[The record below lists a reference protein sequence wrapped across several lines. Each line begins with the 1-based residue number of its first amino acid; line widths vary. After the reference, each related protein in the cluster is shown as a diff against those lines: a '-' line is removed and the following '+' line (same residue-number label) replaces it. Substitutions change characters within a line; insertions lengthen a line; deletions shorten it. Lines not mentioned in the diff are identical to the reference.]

1 MSNKNKNK
9 NQEKKNKE
17 LEEKKQVSAEEV
29 LESSEDIEVVM
40 TFSEDKFYTDD
51 TKPIFEK
58 DEKYKLKGKEWINR
72 WLKRGG
78 KIIGPGSELNPESA
92 KEETLNEKPEDSK
105 IDEGKFVD
113 PNEDPTEDIVE

>member
-9 NQEKKNKE
+9 NQEKKNKDLEVKEVFE
-17 LEEKKQVSAEEV
+17 LT
-29 LESSEDIEVVM
+29 EDTEVVM

-58 DEKYKLKGKEWINR
+58 GEKYTLKGKGWITR

-78 KIIGPGSELNPESA
+78 KIIGSGAELNPESA
-92 KEETLNEKPEDSK
+92 KEETPDEKPEDAK
-105 IDEGKFVD
+105 VEEGKFVD